1 LLLGAPSSM
10 IGGQPRSGGA
20 AVTVPISAPA
30 ELKAAAL
37 ARIDQ
42 HRDWILGIVEDI
54 YREPE
59 TGFREQRTA
68 GVVIDAFR
76 RLGLP
81 FESGLALTGVK
92 ARLDGGSPGPSVCI
106 MGELDGLIV
115 PDHVD
120 AHPERQT
127 AHACGH
133 NGQIGSMLG
142 ATIGLMAPEV
152 LPHLAGRIVP
162 FAVPAEECIE
172 IGYRLG
178 LRDAGAIEFIVGKA
192 ELIRAGAF
200 DDIDMAMMVHA
211 SSTPEGRFQ
220 ISTSNNGAIIKQAR
234 FLGRA
239 AHAGG
244 APHRGINALRAAMLA
259 LAGIDAQRETF
270 KDTDTVRVHPII
282 TEGGRAA
289 SIIPADVRMETFVRA
304 RTLEAIEDA
313 NMKVDRALRAGAIA
327 MGATVEITTVP
338 GYLPLEQDANL
349 VELFRRNATPLVGA
363 EEIRDTGHRTGS
375 TDAGDLSQIMP
386 VLHPHAGGAEGTGHG
401 ADFRIVDADNVV
413 LNSAKAMAMTV
424 IDLLAGNAVEAKRV
438 LDEFRPKLDR
448 SGYLAA
454 LRRLAYTQTYSD

>member
-1 LLLGAPSSM
+1 M
-10 IGGQPRSGGA
+10 ISQDIQP
-20 AVTVPISAPA
+20 
-30 ELKAAAL
+30 LKATIL
-37 ARIDQ
+37 QRIDQ
-42 HRDWILGIVEDI
+42 HRDFILGGVEQI

-59 TGFREQRTA
+59 TGYREQRTA
-68 GVVIDAFR
+68 RTVMDAFD
-76 RLGLP
+76 RLGLSYQ
-81 FESGLALTGVK
+81 SGLALTGVK
-92 ARLDGGSPGPSVCI
+92 AELPAGSPGPSVCI
-106 MGELDGLIV
+106 MGELDALIV

-152 LPHLAGRIVP
+152 LAQLAGRVVP

-172 IGYRLG
+172 VGERLA
-178 LRDAGAIEFIVGKA
+178 LREQGQIEFIVGKA
-192 ELIRAGAF
+192 ELIRVGAF
-200 DDIDMAMMVHA
+200 DDVDMAMMVHA

-220 ISTSNNGAIIKQAR
+220 ISSSNNGAIIKQAR
-234 FLGRA
+234 FRGRA

-270 KDTDTVRVHPII
+270 RDTDTVRVHPII
-282 TEGGRAA
+282 TEGGRSA

-313 NMKVDRALRAGAIA
+313 NMKVDRALRGGAIA
-327 MGATVEITTVP
+327 MGASVEVSTVP
-338 GYLPLEQDANL
+338 GYLPLEQDQNL
-349 VELFRRNATPLVGA
+349 VELFRRNATTLVGA
-363 EEIRDTGHRTGS
+363 DEVRDTGHRTGS
-375 TDAGDLSQIMP
+375 TDAGDLSQVMP
-386 VLHPHAGGAEGTGHG
+386 MLHPHAGGAEGTGHG

-424 IDLLAGNAVEAKRV
+424 IDLLADGAGEAQRV
-438 LDEFRPKLDR
+438 LSEYQPKFDKD
-448 SGYLAA
+448 GYLAV
-454 LRRLAYTQTYSD
+454 LRRLAYQHTYAD

>member
-1 LLLGAPSSM
+1 MSD
-10 IGGQPRSGGA
+10 RA
-20 AVTVPISAPA
+20 A
-30 ELKAAAL
+30 LKAAACQ
-37 ARIDQ
+37 RIDQ
-42 HRDWILGIVEDI
+42 HREMILDIVEDI

-68 GVVIDAFR
+68 RVVMEAFD

-81 FESGLALTGVK
+81 YESGLALTGVK
-92 ARLDGGSPGPSVCI
+92 ARLDGGAPGPSVCI
-106 MGELDGLIV
+106 MGELDALIV
-115 PDHVD
+115 PDHLD
-120 AHPERQT
+120 AHPERRT

-152 LPHLAGRIVP
+152 RTALAGRIVP

-172 IGYRLG
+172 IGHRLG
-178 LRDAGAIEFIVGKA
+178 LREAGEIEFIVGKA
-192 ELIRAGAF
+192 ELVRVGAF

-211 SSTPEGRFQ
+211 SATPEGQFQ
-220 ISTSNNGAIIKQAR
+220 ISSSNNGAIIKQAR

-282 TEGGRAA
+282 SEGGRSV
-289 SIIPADVRMETFVRA
+289 SIIPADVRMETFVRG

-313 NMKVDRALRAGAIA
+313 NMKVDRALRGGAIM

-338 GYLPLEQDANL
+338 GYLPMEQDQNL
-349 VELFRRNATPLVGA
+349 VALFRQNAATLVGA
-363 EEIRDTGHRTGS
+363 DEVRDTGHRTGS

-386 VLHPHAGGAEGTGHG
+386 ILHPHAGGATGTGHG
-401 ADFRIVDADNVV
+401 ADFRIVDVDNVV
-413 LNSAKAMAMTV
+413 LNAAKAMAMTT
-424 IDLLAGNAVEAKRV
+424 IDLLADGAAEADRV
-438 LDEFRPKLDR
+438 TSEFKPKLDR
-448 SGYLAA
+448 AGYLDA
-454 LRRLAYTQTYSD
+454 LRRLAYDRTYSD

>member
-1 LLLGAPSSM
+1 MPGRD
-10 IGGQPRSGGA
+10 Q
-20 AVTVPISAPA
+20 
-30 ELKAAAL
+30 LKAAAC
-37 ARIDQ
+37 ARIDG
-42 HRDWILGIVEDI
+42 HRELILGIVERI

-59 TGFREQRTA
+59 TGFRERQTA
-68 GVVIDAFR
+68 RAVEEAFD
-76 RLGLP
+76 RLGIP
-81 FESGLALTGVK
+81 YQPGLAVTGVK
-92 ARLDGGSPGPSVCI
+92 GEVKAGAAGPSVCI

-162 FAVPAEECIE
+162 MAVPAEECIE
-172 IGYRLG
+172 IGHRLG
-178 LRDAGAIEFIVGKA
+178 MRNAGEIEFILGKP
-192 ELIRAGAF
+192 ELVRLGAF
-200 DDIDMAMMVHA
+200 DDVDMAMMVHA

-220 ISTSNNGAIIKQAR
+220 ISSSNNGAIIKQAR

-270 KDTDTVRVHPII
+270 KDADTVRVHPII
-282 TEGGRAA
+282 TEGGRSA

-327 MGATVEITTVP
+327 LGATVEITTVP
-338 GYLPLEQDANL
+338 GYLPLEQDQNL
-349 VELFRRNATPLVGA
+349 VGLFRRNAAALVG
-363 EEIRDTGHRTGS
+363 EGEVQDTGHRTGS

-413 LNSAKAMAMTV
+413 LNAAKGMAMTV
-424 IDLLAGNAVEAKRV
+424 IDLLSGDAAEGRRV
-438 LDEFRPKLDR
+438 LAEFTPKLSR
-448 SGYLAA
+448 SDYLAA
-454 LRRLAYTQTYSD
+454 LRRLAYERTYAE